1 MVAAHGLSQDLPPR
15 RARRYSLDM
24 NGLGLALARVR
35 RELGEGAWVALLED
49 FIVDDFALMEKLL
62 RTLPLGPQTI
72 RLAGREV
79 LSPRLV
85 SWHGDP
91 EAHYRYSGRTFAPR
105 PWTPDL
111 LVVKDRV
118 DASVGVRFNSVLAN
132 YYRDGRDSMG
142 EHADDEPELGPEPD
156 NILIASVSLG
166 ARRRFLL
173 RHKQSG
179 AVQEFALGGGNLFV
193 MGGTT
198 QRHFKHRVP
207 RTTVPAGARMNLTF
221 RVVVG
226 RRTPMA

>member
-1 MVAAHGLSQDLPPR
+1 LSR
-15 RARRYSLDM
+15 KGASSCRLDD
-24 NGLGLALARVR
+24 AR
-35 RELGEGAWVALLED
+35 RELGEGAWVAQLEN
-49 FIVDDFALMEKLL
+49 FIADDLTLMERL
-62 RTLPLGPQTI
+62 REALPLGPQTI

-91 EAHYRYSGRTFAPR
+91 QAYYRYSGRTFKPN
-105 PWTPDL
+105 PWTSDL
-111 LVVKDRV
+111 LAVKERV
-118 DASVGVRFNSVLAN
+118 DAAVGVRFNSVLAN

-156 NILIASVSLG
+156 NVLIASLSLG

-173 RHKQSG
+173 RHKGSH
-179 AVQEFALGGGNLFV
+179 ALHEFDLGDGNLLV

-207 RTTVPAGARMNLTF
+207 RTAVPVGPRMNLTF
-221 RVVVG
+221 RVVVWRG
-226 RRTPMA
+226 V